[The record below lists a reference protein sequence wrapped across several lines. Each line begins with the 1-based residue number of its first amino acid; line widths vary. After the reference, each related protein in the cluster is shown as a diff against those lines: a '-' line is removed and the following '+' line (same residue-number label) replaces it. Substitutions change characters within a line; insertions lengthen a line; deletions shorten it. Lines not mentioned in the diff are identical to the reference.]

1 MLQISQYE
9 ILQENVRVT
18 GSGDQE
24 DHAADDEQHRD
35 GAWRSLRAPH
45 VFRCLDVAQAT
56 IKRVEKGDASVRLGV
71 YAMTLFVLG
80 FGDRIRD
87 LIDAGRDETGLLLDQ
102 EERIPQRVRPKKTP
116 QRL

>member
-1 MLQISQYE
+1 MRS
-9 ILQENVRVT
+9 RVV
-18 GSGDQE
+18 DVLP
-24 DHAADDEQHRD
+24 
-35 GAWRSLRAPH
+35 RSLRRSLEKFGTDIAIARKKRGLTIAMMAER
-45 VFRCLDVAQAT
+45 VNVAQAT

-116 QRL
+116 QPL